1 MRTHQANLIC
11 AEPATQN
18 QNFAGIF
25 WPFAILIC
33 TLALLCPLGLHAQNF
48 VYVNNQ
54 NGVSNTIST
63 FAVDAG
69 GVVTSQGTVNTG
81 GTGATVACTGIDRIT
96 TNLAGKLLFV
106 SNSGDQTISVFRITP
121 ATGALTAIAGSP
133 FASGLTLDSCAGIS
147 LASTPDGHFLM
158 ASSNGTINTFSIAA
172 NGSLSL
178 SATAALL
185 PTPMVG
191 MKISGDGRFLA
202 VSHQASVSVFSI
214 SGVNG
219 ALTAV
224 AGSPFAKTGTGLVGG
239 VEFNCD
245 GSFLYAAEGGAASS
259 ITDAWSVAASGA
271 LTPIVGSPFTTT
283 GNDSNVVFL
292 TPDNTI
298 LYQTN
303 QGSND
308 LNSFSVNPDGSLTSI
323 GLANIAA
330 GHVPAGLASDN
341 SGLFLYSADDAF
353 GLAVFDIIPGVV
365 PNLVG
370 DTAIAGAGQVHG
382 VAAYPPR
389 SCAHT
394 DLTVTQTASP
404 NPVTAGNQITYNISI
419 TNNGL
424 SPVSVAINDLLP
436 RANMTFVS
444 CAAGPGGVCDKGA
457 GLNRTITFTA
467 LGSGQ
472 TGTVTLVGS
481 TLSTLLN
488 NSTISN
494 TASASNSSAVDTN
507 PADNS
512 AATTVTVSAP
522 VSPTNFIVANSVGTY
537 FGTTN
542 LSTTLK
548 RTLNGAAIEGR
559 TITFSVNGIA
569 VGTGVTNA
577 S

>member
-1 MRTHQANLIC
+1 
-11 AEPATQN
+11 
-18 QNFAGIF
+18 
-25 WPFAILIC
+25 
-33 TLALLCPLGLHAQNF
+33 
-48 VYVNNQ
+48 
-54 NGVSNTIST
+54 
-63 FAVDAG
+63 
-69 GVVTSQGTVNTG
+69 
-81 GTGATVACTGIDRIT
+81 
-96 TNLAGKLLFV
+96 
-106 SNSGDQTISVFRITP
+106 
-121 ATGALTAIAGSP
+121 
-133 FASGLTLDSCAGIS
+133 
-147 LASTPDGHFLM
+147 
-158 ASSNGTINTFSIAA
+158 
-172 NGSLSL
+172 
-178 SATAALL
+178 
-185 PTPMVG
+185 
-191 MKISGDGRFLA
+191 
-202 VSHQASVSVFSI
+202 
-214 SGVNG
+214 
-219 ALTAV
+219 
-224 AGSPFAKTGTGLVGG
+224 

-271 LTPIVGSPFTTT
+271 LTPIVGSPFTAA

-323 GLANIAA
+323 GLANIAT

-419 TNNGL
+419 TNNGP
-424 SPVSVAINDLLP
+424 STASVAINDLLP

-444 CAAGPGGVCDKGA
+444 CTAGPGGVCDKGA
-457 GLNRTITFTA
+457 GLNRTITFAA
-467 LGSGQ
+467 LASGQ

-481 TLSTLLN
+481 TLSSLLN
-488 NSTISN
+488 NSIISN

-522 VSPTNFIVANSVGTY
+522 LSPTNFRWPLVLQFRYPSRTSFVIFMAASLHGCPFPAGVKSAARPGAPGTCN
-537 FGTTN
+537 TKPA
-542 LSTTLK
+542 K
-548 RTLNGAAIEGR
+548 RDH
-559 TITFSVNGIA
+559 
-569 VGTGVTNA
+569 
-577 S
+577 